1 MSRRLALPLALVA
14 IIAAAVPGLAATTT
28 NSSPRVSCSGDP
40 RVVRPLTL
48 TVKGQKAIGLY
59 AVPRGR
65 PRGLVLFD
73 HGYGHTMH
81 SWRHHLARTAQ
92 RDGVIAV
99 AMNYRGQVDSKA
111 RSNQLPTSRGWQVA
125 EGAEDTIAAARLF
138 DATCPRLP
146 TVVVYG
152 VSMGGNTSGLVAA
165 TKVTGRDGRAL
176 FDYWVDIEGATNVIE
191 TYLSARLLAATGN
204 QFAANAQADIEREMG
219 GPIESRPETYR
230 ERAVVTRAED
240 IQAAGITGVVM
251 VHGVGDGLV
260 PYNQSREMAARLREV
275 GVPVDLYSVGIRD
288 AESEPGTTIDGYV
301 APPGWTSPFAGH
313 ASETSETHLVGRTG
327 FAVLSQ
333 LLSGHAIEGR
343 EYVVNG
349 R

>member
-1 MSRRLALPLALVA
+1 MTRRLALPLAV
-14 IIAAAVPGLAATTT
+14 IVIGAAAAPGLATAK
-28 NSSPRVSCSGDP
+28 SSTAPRVACSGDP

-81 SWRHHLARTAQ
+81 SWRRHLMRTAQ

-99 AMNYRGQVDSKA
+99 AMNYRGQVDSRA
-111 RSNQLPTSRGWQVA
+111 SSNQLPTSRGWQVA

-138 DATCPRLP
+138 DATCRRLP

-165 TKVTGRDGRAL
+165 TKVAGRDGRPL
-176 FDYWVDIEGATNVIE
+176 FDYWVNIEGATNVIE
-191 TYLSARLLAATGN
+191 TYLSARLLAQTGN
-204 QFAANAQADIEREMG
+204 QFAKNAQADIEREMG
-219 GPIESRPETYR
+219 GPIESRSDTYR
-230 ERAVVTRAED
+230 ERAVVTRAGD
-240 IQAAGITGVVM
+240 IKAAGIKGVIM

-275 GVPVDLYSVGIRD
+275 GVPVDLYTVGLRGE
-288 AESEPGTTIDGYV
+288 ESEPGTTIDGHV
-301 APPGWTSPFAGH
+301 APPSWTSPFAGH

-327 FAVLSQ
+327 FA
-333 LLSGHAIEGR
+333 LLSALLRGQKVQDQEH
-343 EYVVNG
+343 VVNG
-349 R
+349 S

>member
-1 MSRRLALPLALVA
+1 MTRRLALPLALVA
-14 IIAAAVPGLAATTT
+14 IVAAAVPGLAASKSSTT
-28 NSSPRVSCSGDP
+28 RVACSGDP

-48 TVKGQKAIGLY
+48 TVKGQQAIGLY

-81 SWRHHLARTAQ
+81 SWRRHLARTAAQ
-92 RDGVIAV
+92 DGVIAV
-99 AMNYRGQVDSKA
+99 AMNYRGQIDTKA
-111 RSNQLPTSRGWQVA
+111 RSDRLPTSRSWQVA

-165 TKVTGRDGRAL
+165 TKVAGRDGRPL

-191 TYLSARLLAATGN
+191 TYLTARLVAATGN

-219 GPIESRPETYR
+219 GPIESRAETYWQ
-230 ERAVVTRAED
+230 RAVVTRAAD
-240 IQAAGITGVVM
+240 IKAAGITGVVM

-275 GVPVDLYSVGIRD
+275 GVPVDLYTVGTRD
-288 AESEPGTTIDGYV
+288 EGSEPGTTIDGYV
-301 APPGWTSPFAGH
+301 SPPGWTSPFAGH

-327 FAVLSQ
+327 FAALSR
-333 LLSGHAIEGR
+333 LLSGQAVQGE

>member
-1 MSRRLALPLALVA
+1 MSRRLVLPLALVA
-14 IIAAAVPGLAATTT
+14 IGVAAVPGLAATKSTT
-28 NSSPRVSCSGDP
+28 SRVACSGDP
-40 RVVRPLTL
+40 RVVRPLAL
-48 TVKGQKAIGLY
+48 TVKGQQARGLY
-59 AVPRGR
+59 AAPRGR

-81 SWRHHLARTAQ
+81 SWRRHLARTAQ
-92 RDGVIAV
+92 RDRVIAV
-99 AMNYRGQVDSKA
+99 AMNYRGQVDSKG
-111 RSNQLPTSRGWQVA
+111 SNGRLPTSRGWQVA

-165 TKVTGRDGRAL
+165 TKATGRDRRPL
-176 FDYWVDIEGATNVIE
+176 FDYWVNIEGATNVIE
-191 TYLSARLLAATGN
+191 TYLGARVLAHSGN
-204 QFAANAQADIEREMG
+204 QFAANAQADIERQMG
-219 GPIESRPETYR
+219 GPIESRPDAYR
-230 ERAVVTRAED
+230 QRTVVTRAAD
-240 IQAAGITGVVM
+240 IKAAGIKGVIM

-275 GVPVDLYSVGIRD
+275 GVPVDLYTVGTRD
-288 AESEPGTTIDGYV
+288 ALSEPGTTIDGYV

-327 FAVLSQ
+327 FQALSH
-333 LLSGHAIEGR
+333 LLSGHVVQGR

-349 R
+349 RP